1 MRIKSRLKYYPNP
14 DIESCHCERTE
25 AISHFSSEIA
35 TYPSGIRNS
44 HRIGAPNWGQVFI
57 LAVGK
62 KIGDV
67 AKLNNILSRAK

>member
-1 MRIKSRLKYYPNP
+1 MIINR
-14 DIESCHCERTE
+14 C
-25 AISHFSSEIA
+25 AIGSLL
-35 TYPSGIRNS
+35 YDY
-44 HRIGAPNWGQVFI
+44 QVLF

>member
-1 MRIKSRLKYYPNP
+1 MMLYVVENSKSFY
-14 DIESCHCERTE
+14 
-25 AISHFSSEIA
+25 
-35 TYPSGIRNS
+35 SGQWVT
-44 HRIGAPNWGQVFI
+44 NWGQVFI

>member
-14 DIESCHCERTE
+14 DRVT
-25 AISHFSSEIA
+25 
-35 TYPSGIRNS
+35 
-44 HRIGAPNWGQVFI
+44 NWGQVFI